1 MGTTVGPIHW
11 LNDFDRALDEART
24 RHENVLLD
32 FTAAP
37 M

>member
-1 MGTTVGPIHW
+1 MTQPQAINW
-11 LNDFDRALDEART
+11 NDGVDQAIERARNEQR
-24 RHENVLLD
+24 NVLLD

>member
-1 MGTTVGPIHW
+1 MTQPQIINWTDAIE
-11 LNDFDRALDEART
+11 EAGNRDGNEQ
-24 RHENVLLD
+24 RNVLLD